1 MRLRSTT
8 ILLCL
13 LGVAACGDARST
25 VAGVSAEIAM
35 AAASMSGQDAPIA
48 GAVKAQAAEASGHPG
63 FDTGEYPGD
72 ESMRALRSGAAP
84 YEWTGFYMPSP
95 CHPDQGWS
103 GKRETLTKMGYGL
116 AVLYVGQQTWGRKP
130 GAPHLIPV
138 QVSRKVKRRV
148 GIGRKRHTVTQT
160 VSHTVMR
167 PAPPPPKDA
176 TCNADFVSADR
187 GKQEGFDAANRAEAE
202 GFPHGTVVFLDIE
215 RMDVLHQ
222 RMRDYYQEWV
232 RAMLADGRYRP
243 GIYAHTYNVDVI
255 HADVKSIY
263 KAAGRT
269 DDPPFW
275 IAKSAGFDLTKLPH
289 EVGHAFATVWQ
300 GILDVEQTWNGRK
313 VKLDVNVAGTHNPS
327 GRVGD

>member
-1 MRLRSTT
+1 MHHRSTT
-8 ILLCL
+8 ILLL
-13 LGVAACGDARST
+13 LLVVAACGDSRRSIANASADIAMT
-25 VAGVSAEIAM
+25 VASIT
-35 AAASMSGQDAPIA
+35 GQDAPIA
-48 GAVKAQAAEASGHPG
+48 SAVKARAAEASGHPG

-72 ESMRALRSGAAP
+72 ESMRALRSGTAP

-95 CHPDQGWS
+95 CHPDRGWS
-103 GKRETLTKMGYGL
+103 GKRETLTRMGYGL

-130 GAPHLIPV
+130 GAPHMVPV
-138 QVSRKVKRRV
+138 QVSRKVKVRV
-148 GIGRKRHTVTQT
+148 GRGRKRHTETRT

-176 TCNADFVSADR
+176 TCNADFVSGDR
-187 GKQEGFDAANRAEAE
+187 GKVEGFDAANRAEAE

-222 RMRDYYQEWV
+222 RMRDYYQAWV

-263 KAAGRT
+263 AAAGRT

-275 IAKSAGFDLTKLPH
+275 VAKSAGFDLTKLPH

-313 VKLDVNVAGTHNPS
+313 VKLDVNVAGTPNPS
-327 GRVGD
+327 GRGGD